1 MRGDSWLEEVWRLCL
16 VLLAGMLVGL
26 VLGQVWGVTLL
37 ALILY
42 VLRHLYNIQRLINWL
57 NAPESGGM
65 PHQFGI
71 WGEVYALISRR
82 FSEHVQRQHRL
93 KTLLEQFQI
102 SAAALPDA
110 VVALGSSDE
119 IRWANEAAQHLLGLR
134 MPGDLGRPIVN
145 LFRSPAF
152 QQFLARRDFSGTVD
166 LGLQGPEQRQLSLR
180 AVPYGHDQLLIIAQ
194 DITERYRL
202 ERIRRD
208 FVANVSHEL
217 RTPLTVIAGF
227 AENMQDDPEQCP
239 EAWRRPL
246 TLITEQ
252 TGRMQHIVE
261 DLLLLA
267 RLEGG
272 GNQLRQEPVDVARL
286 LGKLA
291 EEARLLAVEDV
302 TVSLEIE
309 SDYQLMADPGLL
321 RSAIGNLVVNAVHH
335 TPPGGEIVLHWL
347 DEADASCIIVEDTGE
362 GIAPEHILRLTERFY
377 RVDTGRSRER
387 GGTGLGLAI
396 VKHILQVHDGRLEIL
411 STPGEGSQFICR
423 FPARL
428 RVEVEQALTVDDNPI
443 QPNS

>member
-1 MRGDSWLEEVWRLCL
+1 
-16 VLLAGMLVGL
+16 
-26 VLGQVWGVTLL
+26 
-37 ALILY
+37 
-42 VLRHLYNIQRLINWL
+42 
-57 NAPESGGM
+57 
-65 PHQFGI
+65 
-71 WGEVYALISRR
+71 
-82 FSEHVQRQHRL
+82 
-93 KTLLEQFQI
+93 
-102 SAAALPDA
+102 
-110 VVALGSSDE
+110 
-119 IRWANEAAQHLLGLR
+119 
-134 MPGDLGRPIVN
+134 
-145 LFRSPAF
+145 
-152 QQFLARRDFSGTVD
+152 
-166 LGLQGPEQRQLSLR
+166 
-180 AVPYGHDQLLIIAQ
+180 
-194 DITERYRL
+194 
-202 ERIRRD
+202 
-208 FVANVSHEL
+208 
-217 RTPLTVIAGF
+217 
-227 AENMQDDPEQCP
+227 
-239 EAWRRPL
+239 L

-302 TVSLEIE
+302 SVSLEIE

-428 RVEVEQALTVDDNPI
+428 RVEVEQALTVDDNPVQLDI
-443 QPNS
+443 